1 MPYEFLLVLVPVFGI
16 FAIGYI
22 GQKTLGFDIQ
32 TLSKMSL
39 YLMSPFLAFDTFYSN
54 ELTMDYVYLS
64 IFVLRLCLVLV
75 LLVSFLSFLHRYPN
89 QDRCAMILS
98 SAFMNNGNYGMPVVL
113 LVFGTAGLDT
123 AVVLMVLQQL
133 IMSTI
138 GMYYAAKGGSEE
150 GGFKTVMTRVI
161 RMPVAYGAL
170 LGTILQLMHIS
181 IPKELMTGIELV
193 GNAAIPTIMIIL
205 GMQLALISFKNIEYR
220 KISYSLL
227 LKLMVSPVIA
237 LGFTLILPVDDMTKQ
252 IMILVAAMPTA
263 ANTTLMA
270 VQFNTRPEVVSSA
283 TFISTMLSIVTLPV
297 LLWMLH
303 PLSS

>member
-1 MPYEFLLVLVPVFGI
+1 MEFLFVLVPVFGI

-39 YLMSPFLAFDTFYSN
+39 YLMSPFLAFDTFYTN
-54 ELTMDYVYLS
+54 KLTMDYVYLS
-64 IFVLRLCLVLV
+64 IFVLGLCLILV
-75 LLVSFLSFLHRYPN
+75 LFVYFLSFYHKYPN

-98 SAFMNNGNYGMPVVL
+98 SAFMNNGNYGTPVVL

-138 GMYYAAKGGSEE
+138 GMYYAAKGGSEV
-150 GGFKTVMTRVI
+150 GGFKMVMARVI

-170 LGTILQLMHIS
+170 LGAILQLMRIS
-181 IPKELMTGIELV
+181 IPV

-205 GMQLALISFKNIEYR
+205 GMQLALISFKHIEYR

-237 LGFTLILPVDDMTKQ
+237 LGFTFILPMDDMTKQ

-270 VQFNTRPEVVSSA
+270 VQFNTRPEIVSSA
-283 TFISTMLSIVTLPV
+283 TFISTMLSIVILPV

>member
-1 MPYEFLLVLVPVFGI
+1 MEFLLVLVPVFGI

-39 YLMSPFLAFDTFYSN
+39 YLMSPFLAFDTFYTN
-54 ELTMDYVYLS
+54 KLTMDYVYLS
-64 IFVLRLCLVLV
+64 IFVLGLCLVLV
-75 LLVSFLSFLHRYPN
+75 LFVYFLSFFHKYPN

-98 SAFMNNGNYGMPVVL
+98 SAFMNNGNYGTPVVL

-150 GGFKTVMTRVI
+150 GGFKTVITRVI

>member
-1 MPYEFLLVLVPVFGI
+1 MEFLLVLVPVFGI

-39 YLMSPFLAFDTFYSN
+39 YLMSPFLAFDTFYTN
-54 ELTMDYVYLS
+54 KLTMDYVYLS
-64 IFVLRLCLVLV
+64 IFALGLCLVLILFV
-75 LLVSFLSFLHRYPN
+75 YFLSFFHKYPN
-89 QDRCAMILS
+89 QDRCAIILS
-98 SAFMNNGNYGMPVVL
+98 SAFMNNGNYGTPVVL

-170 LGTILQLMHIS
+170 LGAILQLMHIS